1 MRWSWRIARIAGIGV
16 YVHATFL
23 LLLAWVVLIG
33 YRAGGTI
40 ASALPGLALILTVF
54 GIVVLHELG
63 HALAARRYGIAT
75 RDITLLPI
83 GGVARL
89 ERMPRDPR
97 QELVV
102 ALAGPA
108 VNVALALALLVPLF
122 LLEGR
127 DAALRAV
134 LPTGRMLDGSLL
146 ATLVGMNVWLA
157 LFNLLPAFPMD
168 GGRVLRALLSMR
180 MGSHVRATA
189 AAARVGR
196 AFALIFGLGG
206 LFVWNNP
213 FLVFIA
219 VFVWLGAT
227 GEAAAE
233 QTSATLEGVTLAQVM
248 ITDLRTLAPWE
259 PLSRAVELTLAGF
272 QQDFP
277 VLEHGALVGLLTRQ
291 DLLRGL
297 QQHGLHAP
305 VVGAMRRE
313 YATARPEEA
322 VEEALGRLRGGDARV
337 LPVVHG
343 RELVGVLTTDN
354 VGEFVALRAALRGV
368 RTPPTVA

>member
-1 MRWSWRIARIAGIGV
+1 MRWSWRIGRIAGIGV

-23 LLLAWVVLIG
+23 LLLAWVVLLG
-33 YRAGGTI
+33 YRAGGTL
-40 ASALPGLALILTVF
+40 AAALPGLALILTVF

-63 HALAARRYGIAT
+63 HALTARRFGIAT

-97 QELVV
+97 QELLV

-108 VNVALALALLVPLF
+108 VNVVLALVLVVPLF
-122 LLEGR
+122 LVEGR
-127 DAALRAV
+127 DAALGAL
-134 LPTGRMLDGSLL
+134 LPTGRLLDGSLL

-168 GGRVLRALLSMR
+168 GGRVLRALLAMR
-180 MGSHVRATA
+180 TGSHVRATA
-189 AAARVGR
+189 TAARVGR
-196 AFALIFGLGG
+196 AFAVIFGLGG

-259 PLSRAVELTLAGF
+259 PLSRAVELTLGGF

-297 QQHGLHAP
+297 QQAGLHAP
-305 VVGAMRRE
+305 VVAVMRRE
-313 YATARPEEA
+313 FATARPDEM

-337 LPVVHG
+337 LPVVRG
-343 RELVGVLTTDN
+343 RELLGVLTTDN
-354 VGEFVALRAALRGV
+354 VSEFVSLRAALRGV
-368 RTPPTVA
+368 RGAMPVA

>member
-1 MRWSWRIARIAGIGV
+1 MRWSWRIGRIAGIGV

-168 GGRVLRALLSMR
+168 GGRVLRAVLAMR
-180 MGSHVRATA
+180 SGDHARATA
-189 AAARVGR
+189 TAARVGR
-196 AFALIFGLGG
+196 LFALVFGLGG
-206 LFVWNNP
+206 LFVWDNP

-219 VFVWLGAT
+219 VFVWLGAA

-233 QTSATLEGVTLAQVM
+233 RTATTLEGITLAQVM
-248 ITDLRTLAPWE
+248 VTDVRTLAPGD
-259 PLSRAVELTLAGF
+259 PLARGVELTLAGF

-277 VLEHGALVGLLTRQ
+277 VLEQGALVGLLTRQ

-297 QQHGLHAP
+297 QQHGPQAT
-305 VVGAMRRE
+305 VDAAMRRKQKGPGFRRSP
-313 YATARPEEA
+313 ASRDEA
-322 VEEALGRLRGGDARV
+322 FAQRRW
-337 LPVVHG
+337 
-343 RELVGVLTTDN
+343 
-354 VGEFVALRAALRGV
+354 
-368 RTPPTVA
+368 RTMNRS